1 MVPKTLRNIFSMQL
15 PLFTNIHFLLI
26 TAEFYN
32 NHQAQMSSDIL
43 SMKHGIMLRLIH
55 PKEIF
60 SNDMLSNYKKVFKN
74 YRK

>member
-15 PLFTNIHFLLI
+15 PLFTNTHFLLI

-32 NHQAQMSSDIL
+32 NHQAQMSSNIL